1 MIFLIKLFFF
11 IVISFSNLKAVET
24 GNNKILFKINDKV
37 FTKIDLEKR
46 IEYIQ
51 INNNMDQKEI
61 NDSDK
66 DIIFN
71 DFVSSLIFYEYYI
84 DTNIKF
90 KGIKKDI
97 NSLFKKNVLQK
108 DSVAN
113 LRNEEI
119 ENLKYNFSIDII
131 RNKIIEDIIN
141 LRKNKLT
148 KKADL
153 SDLIYNYN
161 LSHLTIKEED
171 TNYNY
176 IKEIKNRDE
185 FNIFKNKLINS
196 NIDFLYKNDDINES
210 SIISNL
216 LKSLIKNNKKIYYES
231 KNGYII
237 LISLE
242 KNLESYEGVFVKLIN
257 FNITKPIDNKDLNCS
272 NIEKLIDVKKTFFK
286 EYEYKK
292 LNNEIKNNLKSIN
305 DYIIYKDNNNYNYIF
320 LCELR
325 YDESLLNNINFNKKI
340 ESLANKIQI
349 NFLNKYKKEYDYQK
363 IK

>member
-11 IVISFSNLKAVET
+11 IVISFSNVKAEET
-24 GNNKILFKINDKV
+24 SNNKILFKINEKV

-51 INNNMDQKEI
+51 INNNIDKKKTS
-61 NDSDK
+61 DSDK
-66 DIIFN
+66 ETIFN

-84 DTNIKF
+84 NTNIKL
-90 KGIKKDI
+90 KGINEDI
-97 NSLFKKNVLQK
+97 NSLFKKNILQK
-108 DSVAN
+108 ESVAN

-119 ENLKYNFSIDII
+119 ENLKNNFGIDII
-131 RNKIIEDIIN
+131 RRKIIESILN
-141 LRKNKLT
+141 SRKNKLT

-171 TNYNY
+171 IIYNY
-176 IKEIKNRDE
+176 IKEIKNRDD
-185 FNIFKNKLINS
+185 FNVFKSKLIES
-196 NIDFLYKNDDINES
+196 NIDFLYKNEDINES

-216 LKSLIKNNKKIYYES
+216 LKRLIKNNKKIYYES

-242 KNLESYEGVFVKLIN
+242 KDLESYEGVFVKLIN

-272 NIEKLIDVKKTFFK
+272 NINKLTDIKKTFFK

-292 LNNEIKNNLKSIN
+292 LNKEIKKNLKSID
-305 DYIIYKDNNNYNYIF
+305 DYIIYKDNNNYNYVF

-325 YDESLLNNINFNKKI
+325 YDESLLNNINFNKKV

-363 IK
+363 IE